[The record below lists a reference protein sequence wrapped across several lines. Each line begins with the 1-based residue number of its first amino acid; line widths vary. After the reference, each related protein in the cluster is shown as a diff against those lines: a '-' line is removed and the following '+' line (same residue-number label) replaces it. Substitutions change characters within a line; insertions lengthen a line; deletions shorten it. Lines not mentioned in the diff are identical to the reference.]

1 MTCRVVMCHSQR
13 INLCVGVF
21 YSICLLTTFEWSVSG
36 SMHRLYWVDSQLD
49 HVGHVDFQGNDRQ
62 TFTNIGEITQPF
74 SLTVYKGEFLSL
86 VMITYIL
93 LMSTFLIILN

>member
-1 MTCRVVMCHSQR
+1 MTCRVVMCHSQG

-21 YSICLLTTFEWSVSG
+21 CSICLLTTFELSVSG

-62 TFTNIGEITQPF
+62 TFTNIGQITQPF

-86 VMITYIL
+86 VMIAYIVQV
-93 LMSTFLIILN
+93 SHNP